1 MCVCVCVF
9 VCVCVYLCV
18 CVFVCVVCVCVCV
31 RAVCL
36 VCVVC
41 VCTLKASSSFRRPLV
56 RGRGGNGASGP
67 ESRKSAVVAVV
78 APEVYHEGAGDP
90 ARIPLWVLT
99 VHPILHSWLW
109 SQLCAHPDAL
119 RGYESTLY
127 TTVNPSWLLNRIC
140 THPDA
145 LLACGIDSVQTLMLF
160 VVVESIPCAPYRT
173 LWLWSPFRAHLNA
186 LRCLQSMLCTP

>member
-1 MCVCVCVF
+1 MEGSKIRF
-9 VCVCVYLCV
+9 L
-18 CVFVCVVCVCVCV
+18 
-31 RAVCL
+31 AENQSEGWEQ
-36 VCVVC
+36 
-41 VCTLKASSSFRRPLV
+41 TL
-56 RGRGGNGASGP
+56 GP
-67 ESRKSAVVAVV
+67 ESKRRRCRRVRGH
-78 APEVYHEGAGDP
+78 PPDVYHEGAGDP

-99 VHPILHSWLW
+99 VHPILRSWLW
-109 SQLCAHPDAL
+109 SQFCAHPDAL

-127 TTVNPSWLLNRIC
+127 STVNPSWLLNRIC

-145 LLACGIDSVQTLMLF
+145 LLACGIDSVQTLMRF